1 MHFFHF
7 VGIFLFIV
15 FSYYF
20 FCVSMVS
27 VTTFPLPFL
36 LPSFLPFFFSF
47 VFLGLHL
54 QHMEVPRL
62 GVESELQ
69 LLACGMATATPDPVS
84 IYDLHCSLQQ
94 HWIFNSLH
102 EARDHTYIL
111 MDTSWVLNLLSH
123 NRNSSTSIYCF
134 CFFFLGPI
142 FFLLVS
148 LAWS

>member
-1 MHFFHF
+1 
-7 VGIFLFIV
+7 
-15 FSYYF
+15 
-20 FCVSMVS
+20 
-27 VTTFPLPFL
+27 
-36 LPSFLPFFFSF
+36 
-47 VFLGLHL
+47 
-54 QHMEVPRL
+54 MEVPRL

-123 NRNSSTSIYCF
+123 NRDSKSVLPSIYGN
-134 CFFFLGPI
+134 LLQHQQETNAATRLYI
-142 FFLLVS
+142 FS
-148 LAWS
+148 MGI